1 VPIPFAISNFNPDLA
16 RSNCS
21 NLPSARTPGFRPV
34 FAIRGEEYKH
44 ACSLAETALIAFETA
59 LMAFETALLAFETA
73 LLAFETA
80 LLAFE
85 TALLAHPLNAGLYP
99 SGTSD
104 LYPEKRRYTS
114 Q

>member
-80 LLAFE
+80 LLA
-85 TALLAHPLNAGLYP
+85 HPLNAGLYP